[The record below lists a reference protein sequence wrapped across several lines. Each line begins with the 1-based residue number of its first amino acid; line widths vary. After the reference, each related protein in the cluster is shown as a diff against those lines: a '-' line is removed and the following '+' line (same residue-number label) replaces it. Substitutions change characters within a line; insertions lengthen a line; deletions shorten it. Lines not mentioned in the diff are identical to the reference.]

1 MTEEKIAIVNITGGI
16 DDKISRNVVHSLHKI
31 KKDENVKA
39 VILRVDS
46 PGGSVTASETILE
59 ECKDLPVPI
68 ICSFANLAASGGY
81 YVSTHADRIFA
92 SPTTLTGSIG
102 VFGIKL
108 DASGLARSYGVE
120 ANFVSSGK
128 HAQTYNSLYPLTK
141 KIKMNLQRN
150 IDKIYD
156 YFKEIVSQ
164 GRNIP
169 FGEVEEIAQ
178 GRVWTGVQAKEKR
191 LVDELGGLDRA
202 LNYAKRKYTSCGYA
216 DVEVYPKPLTMSEKL
231 KKLSE
236 MEANSLL
243 VDDYGY
249 VYDRNEFHLDRNDIG
264 HPLLFSYDETMK
276 TILLGDM
283 KMIDLLTRLPR
294 VLLTMDESTAVQQM
308 LKEASDRK

>member
-1 MTEEKIAIVNITGGI
+1 MNITGGI
-16 DDKISRNVVHSLHKI
+16 DDKISHNVVQSLHKI
-31 KKDENVKA
+31 KRDEKVKA

-59 ECKDLPVPI
+59 ECKDLSVPI

-108 DASGLARSYGVE
+108 DASELARSFGVE

-141 KIKMNLQRN
+141 KMKMNLQRN
-150 IDKIYD
+150 VDKIYD

-169 FGEVEEIAQ
+169 FKEIEEIAQ

-202 LNYAKRKYTSCGYA
+202 LSYAKRKYTSCGYA
-216 DVEVYPKPLTMSEKL
+216 DVEVYPKPLSLIDQLMKVSA
-231 KKLSE
+231 
-236 MEANSLL
+236 MEVNSLL
-243 VDDYGY
+243 MDDYGC
-249 VYDRNEFHLDRNDIG
+249 VYDRNEFHLDGDGFG
-264 HPLLFSYDETMK
+264 HPQVFSYDETMK
-276 TILLGDM
+276 GILLLGDI
-283 KMIDLLTRLPR
+283 KKIDLLTRLPR
-294 VLLTMDESTAVQQM
+294 VSLTMDESTAMQQIM
-308 LKEASDRK
+308 KEALDE